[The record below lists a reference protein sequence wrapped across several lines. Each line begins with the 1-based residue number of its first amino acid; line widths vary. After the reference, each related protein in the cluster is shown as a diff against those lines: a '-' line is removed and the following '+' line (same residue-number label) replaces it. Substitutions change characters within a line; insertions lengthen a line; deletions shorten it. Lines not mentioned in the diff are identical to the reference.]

1 MSIPA
6 HGIPAN
12 TARMRDILA
21 AIDAAF
27 AVERPSWFV
36 NARHCCECAEHE
48 AELQRFGRDDLP
60 LEVVASAAWD
70 PIAFVSHPDGFEYFL
85 PRLARLAYG
94 RGADFYLDQFLANL
108 RPDRVAR
115 MSPEQRLVLIDL
127 IYDLADAL
135 ADDLSDNDWPAI
147 EWCLAALEDAK

>member
-12 TARMRDILA
+12 TARTREILA

-36 NARHCCECAEHE
+36 NARRCCECAERE

-60 LEVVASAAWD
+60 LEVVAS
-70 PIAFVSHPDGFEYFL
+70 SGL
-85 PRLARLAYG
+85 TRR
-94 RGADFYLDQFLANL
+94 
-108 RPDRVAR
+108 
-115 MSPEQRLVLIDL
+115 
-127 IYDLADAL
+127 
-135 ADDLSDNDWPAI
+135 
-147 EWCLAALEDAK
+147 